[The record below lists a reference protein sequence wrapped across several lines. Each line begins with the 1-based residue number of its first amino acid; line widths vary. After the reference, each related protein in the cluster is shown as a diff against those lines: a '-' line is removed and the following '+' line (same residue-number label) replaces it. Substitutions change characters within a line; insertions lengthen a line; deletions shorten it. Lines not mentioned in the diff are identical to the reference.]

1 MSTMSSIESCVFRQI
16 NRASHPC
23 WSINLVEMDNP
34 SDDFSGYIMQL
45 PDDCLLFIFQ
55 HLDCGSD
62 RESFGLTCR
71 RYLQIQNLNRRSLQF
86 QCSFTML
93 NFSSLSQTNTRIKPR
108 IIVPVRMHRAS
119 RFGLSLLPRHG
130 SKLQSL
136 HLDCCFGITDSG
148 LSCVASGCSLL
159 VILSLYRCNVTDYGL
174 EALSNSCL
182 ALEDLNLSYCSRISD
197 YGVRAIS
204 QNCRRLRAIRMSYCR
219 NLTGAGFQG
228 CSQTLTHLEANYC
241 RLEPNGIRSILSG
254 GGIEY
259 LSVSNLTWCTRVNG
273 LVAISVGFAAKLR
286 VLNFRSSR
294 TIGNDCIMTIAEG
307 CPSLQEWNLAI
318 CHEVKIAG
326 WESIASHCHNLKTLH
341 VNRCR
346 NLCDRGLQALRTG
359 CKRLSILYITR
370 SSQISGVALE
380 IFKLA
385 RGNVEVKEE
394 ETREEKLS
402 SQSIQFGFPGT
413 DVLLTRPPLE
423 TLFPVQLDG
432 NARQLCPLH
441 TSIKLRIISC
451 NVFFP

>member
-1 MSTMSSIESCVFRQI
+1 M
-16 NRASHPC
+16 NYRASHPC

-93 NFSSLSQTNTRIKPR
+93 NFSSLSQTNTRISTLHLYR
-108 IIVPVRMHRAS
+108 LLN
-119 RFGLSLLPRHG
+119 RFQNLESLSLSGCTELPDSGLSLLPRHG

-294 TIGNDCIMTIAEG
+294 TIGNDCIMTIAKG

-370 SSQISGVALE
+370 NSQISGVALE

-394 ETREEKLS
+394 EVMC
-402 SQSIQFGFPGT
+402 I
-413 DVLLTRPPLE
+413 
-423 TLFPVQLDG
+423 
-432 NARQLCPLH
+432 CPH
-441 TSIKLRIISC
+441 GAFR
-451 NVFFP
+451 F

>member
-1 MSTMSSIESCVFRQI
+1 
-16 NRASHPC
+16 
-23 WSINLVEMDNP
+23 MDDP
-34 SDDFSGYIMQL
+34 SDEFSGYIMQL

-71 RYLQIQNLNRRSLQF
+71 RWLQIQNLNRRSLQF

-93 NFSSLSQTNTRIKPR
+93 NISSLSQNNAQISTFQLYRLLD
-108 IIVPVRMHRAS
+108 
-119 RFGLSLLPRHG
+119 RFPNLESLSLSGCTELPDSGLALLPLHG
-130 SKLQSL
+130 SKLLSL
-136 HLDCCFGITDSG
+136 HLDCCFSITDNG
-148 LSCVASGCSLL
+148 LSSLASGCSSL

-204 QNCRRLRAIRMSYCR
+204 ENCRHLRAIRISYCR
-219 NLTGAGFQG
+219 NLTGASFQG
-228 CSQTLTHLEANYC
+228 CSQTLTYLEADSC
-241 RLEPNGIRSILSG
+241 RLEPNGIRIILSG
-254 GGIEY
+254 GGLEY
-259 LSVSNLTWCTRVNG
+259 LSVSNFTLCTRVDG
-273 LVAISVGFAAKLR
+273 PVAISVGFAAKLR
-286 VLNFRSSR
+286 VLNFRLSR
-294 TIGNDCIMTIAEG
+294 TIGDDCIMAIAKG

-346 NLCDRGLQALRTG
+346 NLCDRGLQALKTG
-359 CKRLSILYITR
+359 CKRLSVLYVTR
-370 SSQISGVALE
+370 CSQISVVALE

-394 ETREEKLS
+394 E
-402 SQSIQFGFPGT
+402 IMCI
-413 DVLLTRPPLE
+413 
-423 TLFPVQLDG
+423 
-432 NARQLCPLH
+432 CPH
-441 TSIKLRIISC
+441 GAFR
-451 NVFFP
+451 F

>member
-1 MSTMSSIESCVFRQI
+1 
-16 NRASHPC
+16 
-23 WSINLVEMDNP
+23 MDNP

-71 RYLQIQNLNRRSLQF
+71 RWLHIQNLNRRSLQF

-93 NFSSLSQTNTRIKPR
+93 NFSSLSQTNTRISTLHLYR
-108 IIVPVRMHRAS
+108 LLN
-119 RFGLSLLPRHG
+119 RFQNLESLSLSGCTKLPDSGLSLLPRHG

-204 QNCRRLRAIRMSYCR
+204 QNCHRLRAIRISYCR

-228 CSQTLTHLEANYC
+228 CSQTLTHLEANY
-241 RLEPNGIRSILSG
+241 SI
-254 GGIEY
+254 
-259 LSVSNLTWCTRVNG
+259 N
-273 LVAISVGFAAKLR
+273 VGFAAKLR

-294 TIGNDCIMTIAEG
+294 TIGDDCIMTIAKG

-346 NLCDRGLQALRTG
+346 NLCDRGLQVLRTG
-359 CKRLSILYITR
+359 CKHLSILYITR

-380 IFKLA
+380 NFKLA

>member
-1 MSTMSSIESCVFRQI
+1 
-16 NRASHPC
+16 
-23 WSINLVEMDNP
+23 MDNP

-71 RYLQIQNLNRRSLQF
+71 RWLQIQNLNRRSLQF
-86 QCSFTML
+86 QCSFTIL
-93 NFSSLSQTNTRIKPR
+93 NFYSLSQTNTQISTLHLCRLLN
-108 IIVPVRMHRAS
+108 
-119 RFGLSLLPRHG
+119 RFQNLESLSLSGCTELPDSGLSLLPRHG

-174 EALSNSCL
+174 EAISNSCL

-204 QNCRRLRAIRMSYCR
+204 QNCRHLRAIRISYCR

-228 CSQTLTHLEANYC
+228 CSQTLTHLEADSC

-273 LVAISVGFAAKLR
+273 LAAISVGSAAKLR

-294 TIGNDCIMTIAEG
+294 TIGDDCIMTIAKG

-394 ETREEKLS
+394 EVMC
-402 SQSIQFGFPGT
+402 I
-413 DVLLTRPPLE
+413 
-423 TLFPVQLDG
+423 
-432 NARQLCPLH
+432 CPH
-441 TSIKLRIISC
+441 GAFR
-451 NVFFP
+451 F

>member
-1 MSTMSSIESCVFRQI
+1 
-16 NRASHPC
+16 
-23 WSINLVEMDNP
+23 MDNP

-71 RYLQIQNLNRRSLQF
+71 RWLHILNLNRRFLQF
-86 QCSFTML
+86 QCFFTML
-93 NFSSLSQTNTRIKPR
+93 NFSSLSQTNTRISTLHLYR
-108 IIVPVRMHRAS
+108 LLN
-119 RFGLSLLPRHG
+119 RFQNLESLSLSGCTELPDSGLSLLPRHG
-130 SKLQSL
+130 SKQQCL
-136 HLDCCFGITDSG
+136 HLDYCFGITVSG
-148 LSCVASGCSLL
+148 LSSVVSGCSLL
-159 VILSLYRCNVTDYGL
+159 VILSLYQCNVTDYGL

-204 QNCRRLRAIRMSYCR
+204 QNCRRLRAIKISYCR

-228 CSQTLTHLEANYC
+228 CSQTLTHLEADYC

-273 LVAISVGFAAKLR
+273 MVAISVGFVAKLR

-294 TIGNDCIMTIAEG
+294 TIGDDCIMTIAKG
-307 CPSLQEWNLAI
+307 CPSLQEWNLPI

-359 CKRLSILYITR
+359 CKRLSIPFVTR
-370 SSQISGVALE
+370 SSQINGVVLE

-385 RGNVEVKEE
+385 RGNVEIKEE
-394 ETREEKLS
+394 EVMC
-402 SQSIQFGFPGT
+402 I
-413 DVLLTRPPLE
+413 
-423 TLFPVQLDG
+423 
-432 NARQLCPLH
+432 CPH
-441 TSIKLRIISC
+441 GAFR
-451 NVFFP
+451 F

>member
-1 MSTMSSIESCVFRQI
+1 
-16 NRASHPC
+16 
-23 WSINLVEMDNP
+23 
-34 SDDFSGYIMQL
+34 
-45 PDDCLLFIFQ
+45 
-55 HLDCGSD
+55 
-62 RESFGLTCR
+62 
-71 RYLQIQNLNRRSLQF
+71 
-86 QCSFTML
+86 ML
-93 NFSSLSQTNTRIKPR
+93 NFSSLSQTNTRISTLHLYR
-108 IIVPVRMHRAS
+108 LLN
-119 RFGLSLLPRHG
+119 RFQNLESLSLSGCTELPDSGLSLLPRHG

-148 LSCVASGCSLL
+148 LSCMASGCSLL

-174 EALSNSCL
+174 EALSNTCL

-204 QNCRRLRAIRMSYCR
+204 QNCRRLRAIRISYCR

-228 CSQTLTHLEANYC
+228 CSQALTHLEADYC
-241 RLEPNGIRSILSG
+241 RLEPNGIR
-254 GGIEY
+254 
-259 LSVSNLTWCTRVNG
+259 T
-273 LVAISVGFAAKLR
+273 ISVGFAAKLR

-294 TIGNDCIMTIAEG
+294 TIGDDCIMTIAKG

-318 CHEVKIAG
+318 CHE
-326 WESIASHCHNLKTLH
+326 
-341 VNRCR
+341 
-346 NLCDRGLQALRTG
+346 ALRTG

>member
-1 MSTMSSIESCVFRQI
+1 
-16 NRASHPC
+16 
-23 WSINLVEMDNP
+23 MDNP

-71 RYLQIQNLNRRSLQF
+71 RWLQIQNLNRRSLQF

-93 NFSSLSQTNTRIKPR
+93 NFSSLSQTNTRISTLHLYR
-108 IIVPVRMHRAS
+108 LLN
-119 RFGLSLLPRHG
+119 RFQNLESLSL
-130 SKLQSL
+130 
-136 HLDCCFGITDSG
+136 
-148 LSCVASGCSLL
+148 SGCTELPDS
-159 VILSLYRCNVTDYGL
+159 DYGL

-204 QNCRRLRAIRMSYCR
+204 QNCRRLRAIRISYCR

-228 CSQTLTHLEANYC
+228 CSQTLTHLEADYC

-273 LVAISVGFAAKLR
+273 LVVISVGFAAKLR

-294 TIGNDCIMTIAEG
+294 TIGDDCIMTIAKG

-346 NLCDRGLQALRTG
+346 NLCDRGLQALRNG

-380 IFKLA
+380 IFKLV

-394 ETREEKLS
+394 EVMC
-402 SQSIQFGFPGT
+402 I
-413 DVLLTRPPLE
+413 
-423 TLFPVQLDG
+423 
-432 NARQLCPLH
+432 CPH
-441 TSIKLRIISC
+441 GAFR
-451 NVFFP
+451 F

>member
-1 MSTMSSIESCVFRQI
+1 M
-16 NRASHPC
+16 NYRASYPY

-55 HLDCGSD
+55 YLDCGSD

-71 RYLQIQNLNRRSLQF
+71 RWLQIQNINRRSLQF

-93 NFSSLSQTNTRIKPR
+93 NISSLSQNNTQISTFQL
-108 IIVPVRMHRAS
+108 S
-119 RFGLSLLPRHG
+119 RLLNRFQNLESLSLSGCTELPDSGLALLPRHG

-136 HLDCCFGITDSG
+136 HLDCCFMITANG
-148 LSCVASGCSLL
+148 LSSVASGCSSL

-204 QNCRRLRAIRMSYCR
+204 QNCRHLRAIRISYCR

-228 CSQTLTHLEANYC
+228 CSQTLTYLEADSC

-254 GGIEY
+254 GGLEY
-259 LSVSNLTWCTRVNG
+259 LSVPNLTWCPRVDG
-273 LVAISVGFAAKLR
+273 QVAISVGFAAKLR
-286 VLNFRSSR
+286 VLNFRFSR
-294 TIGNDCIMTIAEG
+294 TIGDAIIMAIAKG

-346 NLCDRGLQALRTG
+346 NLCDSGLQALRKG
-359 CKRLSILYITR
+359 CKRLSVLYITR
-370 SSQISGVALE
+370 CSQISVVALE

-385 RGNVEVKEE
+385 RGNVEIKEE
-394 ETREEKLS
+394 E
-402 SQSIQFGFPGT
+402 IMCI
-413 DVLLTRPPLE
+413 
-423 TLFPVQLDG
+423 
-432 NARQLCPLH
+432 CPH
-441 TSIKLRIISC
+441 GAFR
-451 NVFFP
+451 F